1 MEFEE
6 QNFQIYLN
14 REQSSLQT
22 QKKQLLEQ
30 ESSIKKI
37 ELEKKRSIQME
48 KQQVA
53 QELATA
59 ELDLIKK
66 KEGILLE
73 K

>member
-66 KEGILLE
+66 KEAILLE